1 MLCNT
6 TRHLHL
12 YKSTRKKK
20 TQNLN
25 TPKSSQVRDH
35 QTLLVL
41 TGQPGKF
48 HSFPH
53 SLVNYLAPQLR
64 EEMTIIM
71 KGLETSLPKPD
82 SRRRQTNTKWTI
94 LFFSSCFSGGLTFKI
109 ARYLWARVMLFT
121 SSENRKDKRESRWRT
136 NVRTNTTLGS

>member
-1 MLCNT
+1 MHCDTIKIDLIQCFATQQDIFIYINPQG
-6 TRHLHL
+6 
-12 YKSTRKKK
+12 KKNP
-20 TQNLN
+20 QNLN

-41 TGQPGKF
+41 TGQPGKL

-82 SRRRQTNTKWTI
+82 SRRRQTNTK
-94 LFFSSCFSGGLTFKI
+94 
-109 ARYLWARVMLFT
+109 
-121 SSENRKDKRESRWRT
+121 
-136 NVRTNTTLGS
+136 